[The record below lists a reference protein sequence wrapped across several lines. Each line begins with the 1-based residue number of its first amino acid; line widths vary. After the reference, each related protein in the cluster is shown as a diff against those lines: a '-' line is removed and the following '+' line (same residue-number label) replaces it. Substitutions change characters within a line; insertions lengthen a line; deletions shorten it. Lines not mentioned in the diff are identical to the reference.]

1 MQWKSYSLKS
11 DGRGK
16 NAGNIADLPVENSK
30 TLLHSNVNQTNDAT
44 PNTYKTIR
52 NNFICFAK
60 ISENL
65 KRKS

>member
-1 MQWKSYSLKS
+1 VPTSYSK
-11 DGRGK
+11 
-16 NAGNIADLPVENSK
+16 DLPVENSK
-30 TLLHSNVNQTNDAT
+30 TLLHSNVNQTNDAP

-65 KRKS
+65 KRKI